1 MGSYFGPVIGPS
13 FPQALLHFHHCNSFR
28 QEQLWVRILTVGWQ
42 PHPSLN
48 ALFLCWRWAPKV
60 LSHYC
65 RAFNLGS
72 LLLGSLSISPPRS
85 LVHSGG
91 SPISYF
97 PRLPVSI
104 YYSHLR
110 ASVLFPH
117 PISDYDSPQPCH
129 LFLPCQSLPPSSL
142 WPFILLTCLSS
153 VGCILG
159 FLDFFMTNI
168 HLLVNI
174 CHACPFGS
182 ELPHSG

>member
-1 MGSYFGPVIGPS
+1 MGQNFDCGM
-13 FPQALLHFHHCNSFR
+13 A
-28 QEQLWVRILTVGWQ
+28 T
-42 PHPSLN
+42 PSLTQCPVS
-48 ALFLCWRWAPKV
+48 LLEVGSKSSFSPR
-60 LSHYC
+60 

-104 YYSHLR
+104 YS
-110 ASVLFPH
+110 SGPQGF
-117 PISDYDSPQPCH
+117 SPLPPPNIRLWFQPCH
-129 LFLPCQSLPPSSL
+129 FSLPCQSLPPSSL
-142 WPFILLTCLSS
+142 WLFILLTCLSS

-174 CHACPFGS
+174 CHGCPFGS
-182 ELPHSG
+182 ELPLSGW